1 MSLARSAPGTRER
14 RVNWRWIS
22 IAIASVSIVILLGAN
37 AHLVYVALRS
47 QPDCVPHA
55 KAASDSGDG
64 FRAAKSAC

>member
-22 IAIASVSIVILLGAN
+22 IAIASVSIVVLLGAN
-37 AHLVYVALRS
+37 AHLVYVALRY